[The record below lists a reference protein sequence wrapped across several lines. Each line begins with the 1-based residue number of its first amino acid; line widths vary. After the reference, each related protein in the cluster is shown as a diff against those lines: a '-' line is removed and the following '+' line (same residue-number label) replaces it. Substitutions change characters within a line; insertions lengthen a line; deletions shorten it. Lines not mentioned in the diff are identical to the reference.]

1 MIDFPSATSIFF
13 SSDPQFSYST
23 AAMPPR
29 RPLTDLDLIT
39 VIKQLTPNSQLN
51 AARMSPRCR
60 TLVRAA
66 NRRVKSL
73 AITDND
79 NYKDTQKKVNR
90 LFLASEPSMRKLRKI
105 GQYFSDFP
113 MTNIPLSKWNCL
125 MVGNEVELSSPII
138 KLIVNSFSAVT
149 ALKFIALRNNAVLLK
164 FCVKLLQQ
172 PQWANQLSQL
182 MVGNY
187 QNKLIPTE
195 LGCPLITAINRLS
208 ALQCLSISWPG
219 EKLPDLTILN
229 QLKAIELRCLR
240 LSGLSFLSS
249 LERFAPGNVGLQ
261 VYFHSLST
269 EALLGLSPPLRRCIV
284 NYGLTNL
291 PFYYTYD
298 QVPLLCQQFPS
309 LTSLAVKCPE
319 PTHLRPLFTALSH
332 LQQLVHLY
340 LSIKLTGTQTEE
352 ELRPLAQLTSLR
364 ALDLSLSITSHSQ
377 VSWLNLQKTLPHCQT
392 IHIMAFNCVSCDIGL
407 YNYLYDDADTVGRS
421 KALECL
427 RGALPKLHNG
437 VCRKQITVSFDEPY
451 LSLDQIIE

>member
-1 MIDFPSATSIFF
+1 
-13 SSDPQFSYST
+13 
-23 AAMPPR
+23 MPPR
-29 RPLTDLDLIT
+29 RPLTDLDLIA
-39 VIKQLTPNSQLN
+39 VIKQLTPNSQLK

-90 LFLASEPSMRKLRKI
+90 SFLASRPSMRQLRKI
-105 GQYFSDFP
+105 GQFFSDFP

-309 LTSLAVKCPE
+309 LTSLDVRCTDPAQ
-319 PTHLRPLFTALSH
+319 LRSLFTALAQ
-332 LQQLVHLY
+332 LQQLVY
-340 LSIKLTGTQTEE
+340 LNLEIMVTRNQTEE
-352 ELRPLAQLTSLR
+352 RRPLAQLTSVR
-364 ALDLSLSITSHSQ
+364 ALDLHLTITSHSQ
-377 VSWLNLQKTLPHCQT
+377 KQVQWLNFQHTLPHCQA
-392 IHIMAFNCVSCDIGL
+392 IHFKTFQCSRCGIGL
-407 YNYLYDDADTVGRS
+407 HKYLQGGYDADPIRRS
-421 KALECL
+421 RAFKCL
-427 RGALPKLHNG
+427 RHALFQLHTG
-437 VCRKQITVSFDEPY
+437 VHSKQITSGLCEPY
-451 LSLDQIIE
+451 PSLEQIIR